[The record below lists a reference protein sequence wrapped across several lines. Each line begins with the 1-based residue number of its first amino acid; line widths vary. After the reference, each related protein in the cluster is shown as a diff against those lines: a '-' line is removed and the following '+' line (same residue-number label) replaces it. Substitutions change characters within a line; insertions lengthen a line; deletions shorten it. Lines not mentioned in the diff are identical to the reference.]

1 MKKVLFIIGL
11 AFLLEFA
18 SAQPIGNRG
27 PGHGNASLIITSQ
40 NFEQFWLYINDKLQ
54 NMQPTSSICVS
65 GLRADTYDIAIVMSN
80 NESAMEVSL
89 NPQNNNFLIDYTP
102 RGNKIFL
109 KHVNFNI
116 LADETINYL
125 PNGVPNW
132 GQNSNPSPN
141 HGHGHGQGGH
151 HPVPQS
157 QNNPTPLPPPQQQP
171 VIVEMPV
178 PEPAPAMPV
187 PQACSPEK
195 FSQIKNMVSQQ
206 AFEDD
211 KMGVAKQATRNT
223 FLSVN
228 QIIEIAK
235 LFSFEDNRLDYL
247 KFAYDHCFDREN
259 YYLANSVLTYKSSKE
274 ELNDFLLNK

>member
-80 NESAMEVSL
+80 NEAGMEVSL
-89 NPQNNNFLIDYTP
+89 TPQNNNFLIDYSP
-102 RGNKIFL
+102 RGNKMFL
-109 KHVNFNI
+109 KRVNFNI

-125 PNGVPNW
+125 PNGIPNW
-132 GQNSNPSPN
+132 GQNNNPSPN
-141 HGHGHGQGGH
+141 HGHGGH
-151 HPVPQS
+151 HPIPQS

-171 VIVEMPV
+171 VIVDIPRQ
-178 PEPAPAMPV
+178 
-187 PQACSPEK
+187 QACSPEK

>member
-1 MKKVLFIIGL
+1 MKKILFILGL
-11 AFLLEFA
+11 ASLLGFA
-18 SAQPIGNRG
+18 SAQPHGNRG

-54 NMQPTSSICVS
+54 NMQPTTSICVN

-132 GQNSNPSPN
+132 GQNNNPSPI
-141 HGHGHGQGGH
+141 HGHNNH
-151 HPVPQS
+151 HPVPQHP
-157 QNNPTPLPPPQQQP
+157 NNPTPAPPAQPQPQPQP
-171 VIVEMPV
+171 VIVE
-178 PEPAPAMPV
+178 MPV

-195 FSQIKNMVSQQ
+195 FSQIKNMISQQ

-211 KMGVAKQATRNT
+211 KMGVAKQASRNT

-228 QIIEIAK
+228 QIIEIAR
-235 LFSFEDNRLDYL
+235 LFSFEDNRLEYL
-247 KFAYDHCFDREN
+247 KFAYDHCIDREN

-274 ELNDFLLNK
+274 ELNDFLLSR